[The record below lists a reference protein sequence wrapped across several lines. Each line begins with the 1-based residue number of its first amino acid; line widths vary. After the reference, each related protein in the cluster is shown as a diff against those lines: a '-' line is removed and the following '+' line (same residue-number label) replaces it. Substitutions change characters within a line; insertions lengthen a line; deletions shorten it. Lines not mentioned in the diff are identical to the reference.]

1 MDNSASITN
10 VPPMLVVTRHGCGIQ
25 DERWLEHRQLL
36 LAAVT
41 VPALL
46 AQTDQN
52 FTWLIVVDPD
62 MPARARARLD
72 AIVEP
77 FGDKVVLSPTG
88 ALNNQR
94 VLLSGK
100 ELGLVRDGYSLTGR
114 TDDDD
119 AWHPETV
126 AVIRETAGR
135 WLARAE
141 RSDALLMTFQLG
153 YEWLMHDLVD
163 VHASKLKGR
172 TIALKSVIHPFRMN
186 FQGDSVFVISKDGTD
201 LTCNSAPHGKMGVY
215 FEERGKDVEY
225 LLPDKPMWLY
235 TRHKQVATNLLH
247 GPLVDAGLSVDEICT
262 MFNLDTDKVK
272 EYIRCS
278 DQYDYVAD
286 RNVFKQ
292 RNETQAELK
301 TVERTIRSGQGTP
314 ELVARAEELRRELD
328 RLKRNIVSPA

>member
-1 MDNSASITN
+1 MDNSAPTNN
-10 VPPMLVVTRHGCGIQ
+10 VPPMLVITRHGCGIQ

-41 VPALL
+41 APALL

-62 MPARARARLD
+62 MPARARARLEE
-72 AIVEP
+72 IVEP
-77 FGDKVVLSPTG
+77 FGDKAVLSPTG
-88 ALNNQR
+88 DFTNRR

-100 ELGLVRDGYSLTGR
+100 ELGMARDGYSLSGR

-126 AVIRETAGR
+126 AIIRKTAGR

-163 VHASKLKGR
+163 IRRSKLKGR
-172 TIALKSVIHPFRMN
+172 TIELKSIIHPFRMN
-186 FQGDSVFVISKDGTD
+186 FQGDSVFVISRDGTD
-201 LTCNSAPHGKMGVY
+201 LTCRSAPHGKMGVH
-215 FEERGKDVEY
+215 FEELGKDIEY

-235 TRHKQVATNLLH
+235 TRHKQVATNFLH
-247 GPLVDAGLSVDEICT
+247 GPLVDAGLTVDEICT
-262 MFNLDTDKVK
+262 MFNLDTVKIK
-272 EYIRCS
+272 EYIKSS
-278 DQYDYVAD
+278 DQFEYLLD
-286 RNVFKQ
+286 RDMFKQ
-292 RNETQAELK
+292 RDERQAALEE
-301 TVERTIRSGQGTP
+301 VERTIRSGQGTP
-314 ELVARAEELRRELD
+314 ELAARADDLRSELD
-328 RLKRNIVSPA
+328 RLKRNLVGPI